1 MSKRALSRSV
11 EDYLKAIYALC
22 ETGDAAST
30 SAIAGALDIQPA
42 SVTGMVKRL
51 AEAGL
56 LEHVPYRGVRLT
68 RRGVREALRVVRRH
82 RILET
87 YLCER
92 LGYSWDDVHREAERL
107 EHAASDEL
115 IERMAA
121 ALEFP
126 RHDPHGAPIP
136 TSAGD
141 IETTD
146 PATLADARP
155 GDRVRIR
162 AVRDEVSANLR
173 SMAAEGLVPGVR
185 VLVAE
190 AQGIEGAVEICLD
203 EEGSESRAVQDEL
216 ARQIYVV
223 PDDSA
228 PVES

>member
-1 MSKRALSRSV
+1 MVSRALSPSV
-11 EDYLKAIYALC
+11 EDYLKAIYDLC
-22 ETGDAAST
+22 DRGGAAST

-68 RRGVREALRVVRRH
+68 EGGVREALRVVRRH

-92 LGYSWDDVHREAERL
+92 LGYTWDDVHSEAERL

-115 IERMAA
+115 IEKMAA
-121 ALEFP
+121 ALQFP

-136 TSAGD
+136 TSTGD
-141 IETTD
+141 IESTGS
-146 PATLADARP
+146 ATLADARP

-162 AVRDEVSANLR
+162 AVRDEHSADLR
-173 SMAAEGLVPGVR
+173 SMAAEGLVPGARVR
-185 VLVAE
+185 VTEEQTVA
-190 AQGIEGAVEICLD
+190 GAVEISL
-203 EEGSESRAVQDEL
+203 GGAGAGSRAVQEGL

-223 PDDSA
+223 PDED
-228 PVES
+228 